1 MMPDAKLR
9 AVSPLPMGERMGA
22 GMYIRDVDREQ

>member
-9 AVSPLPMGERMGA
+9 AVGPLPMGERVDA
-22 GMYIRDVDREQ
+22 GMYICDADREQ

>member
-9 AVSPLPMGERMGA
+9 AVGPLPMGERMGA
-22 GMYIRDVDREQ
+22 GTYMCDVDR